1 MLVLLLPVP
10 VPTSTKAVIA
20 GDFRVAISWHPRRQ
34 YRDIVA
40 AIKVPRRRDI
50 VSFSHTDTV
59 ISIGHIA
66 HILDNS
72 QLAVVFVVLTGRRNV
87 TILSPCVFN
96 SHSVFY

>member
-1 MLVLLLPVP
+1 M
-10 VPTSTKAVIA
+10 
-20 GDFRVAISWHPRRQ
+20 
-34 YRDIVA
+34 
-40 AIKVPRRRDI
+40 PRRRDI

-87 TILSPCVFN
+87 TIQSRVIAVSLDVL
-96 SHSVFY
+96 HLL

>member
-10 VPTSTKAVIA
+10 VPSTKAVIA